1 MNVKIIIA
9 IFWSDFLHI
18 SHAMAETIRPFY
30 EILFRFENEKF
41 ENIFLQ
47 NYYIFLP
54 NYTFFDQIGLT
65 YMLHYMFK
73 LFVAQ
78 KKQIIY

>member
-1 MNVKIIIA
+1 
-9 IFWSDFLHI
+9 
-18 SHAMAETIRPFY
+18 MAETIRPFY

-78 KKQIIY
+78 KKTNNLLISRVTQQLLSKLYCHRAD